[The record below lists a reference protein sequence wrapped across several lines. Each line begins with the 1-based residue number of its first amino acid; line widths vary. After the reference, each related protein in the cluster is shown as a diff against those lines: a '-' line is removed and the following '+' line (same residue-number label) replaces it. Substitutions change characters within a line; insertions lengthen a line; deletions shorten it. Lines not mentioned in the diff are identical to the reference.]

1 MAATEWS
8 TRSLEARARRMEH
21 IIAWVRVLVVPTVL
35 VAFYLW
41 PERTAGQTLAVSI
54 KAPIDFLYAVV
65 VLACRPWR
73 SPRLRMWSIG
83 TALYDGLAL
92 VTHVFLTGGASS
104 PFVPYLIAALA
115 AATMRFGVRGV
126 AAAGAALTAPLAVAL
141 VVEPGG
147 SEGRFATLMNVAAM
161 WFVGIGL
168 TAVRREEDRQHEEN
182 LRLALETAKTQAE
195 LEIANWRANTDGLT
209 GLANHSAFHTALA
222 DAVRGGRDVA
232 VVYVDLDGFKRVN
245 DAFGHHAGD
254 EVLRSFA
261 RAMRDAAPE
270 AAVVARLGGD
280 EFAALLLDDHA
291 GRAAEVAD
299 RVRAICVTS
308 ASEPVVASVGTAEL
322 CCCRSPVALL
332 RRADE
337 RMYEEKRR
345 RKETQRQAA

>member
-1 MAATEWS
+1 MS
-8 TRSLEARARRMEH
+8 SL
-21 IIAWVRVLVVPTVL
+21 VPTVL
-35 VAFYLW
+35 AAFFLW

-54 KAPIDFLYAVV
+54 KAPIDLLYGIV

-73 SPRLRMWSIG
+73 SSHLAVWSMG
-83 TALYDGLAL
+83 TAIYDGLSL

-104 PFVPYLIAALA
+104 PFTPYLIAALA

-126 AAAGAALTAPLAVAL
+126 AAAGVALTVPLAVAL

-147 SEGRFATLMNVAAM
+147 SEGRFSTLMIIAAM

-168 TAVRREEDRQHEEN
+168 TALRREEDRQHEKN
-182 LRLALETAKTQAE
+182 LRLALEAARTQVE
-195 LEIANWRANTDGLT
+195 LELANWRASTDGLT
-209 GLANHSAFHTALA
+209 GLANHSAFHTALTE
-222 DAVRGGRDVA
+222 AVREGRDVA
-232 VVYVDLDGFKRVN
+232 VLYVDLDGFKRVN

-261 RAMRDAAPE
+261 RAMRDAVPE

-280 EFAALLLDDHA
+280 EFAALLLDEHA
-291 GRAAEVAD
+291 RGAEDAAE
-299 RVRAICVTS
+299 RVRAVSVTS

-322 CCCRSPVALL
+322 CSCRSPITLL

-345 RKETQRQAA
+345 RKEMPRQAA